1 MSDKKK
7 GITVK
12 VDEELHAEVTKYIQ
26 SHNMTMSEFVALALN
41 NELHPQITMKGKTEN
56 MRTLAFQVPDELFQ
70 KIKDYLQRNN
80 MTQKE
85 FIIGLIED
93 ELERDQVERE
103 NLDDTDELSE
113 EDDSEFEESE
123 DVGMSM
129 QM

>member
-12 VDEELHAEVTKYIQ
+12 VDEELHAEVTNYIQ
-26 SHNMTMSEFVALALN
+26 SHNMTMSEFVALAIKS
-41 NELHPQITMKGKTEN
+41 ELHPKITMKGRTEN

-103 NLDDTDELSE
+103 SLDDTDELSE
-113 EDDSEFEESE
+113 EDDSEFEETE
-123 DVGMSM
+123 DTGMSM

>member
-26 SHNMTMSEFVALALN
+26 SHNMTMAEFVALALKS
-41 NELHPQITMKGKTEN
+41 ELHPQITMKGKTEN

-93 ELERDQVERE
+93 ELEKDQIERE
-103 NLDDTDELSE
+103 GLDDTDELSE

-123 DVGMSM
+123 DTGMSM